1 MVIVRLSF
9 NCRFF
14 HQNLTLE
21 PVNNKLENV
30 HLPVLNASFLIPR
43 SQNTQSTTRETE
55 SPQSDCVKTP
65 QRAHSTPSLGESHEL
80 SSKPRFAA
88 SVEYDFGC

>member
-9 NCRFF
+9 SCRFF

-21 PVNNKLENV
+21 PVNNKLESA
-30 HLPVLNASFLIPR
+30 HLPVLNPSFLIPR
-43 SQNTQSTTRETE
+43 SQNTIAPREME
-55 SPQSDCVKTP
+55 SPQSGCVKTP
-65 QRAHSTPSLGESHEL
+65 ERAHSTPILGESHEL

-88 SVEYDFGC
+88 SEEYDFGC